1 MLFPGGCCFLVGGL
15 FQTPDQDACAGESL
29 FSSRCWLMV
38 DAVSWWVLFPGFL
51 FFKTPDHDVRAGE
64 SLFSNI
70 CWLMVDAVSW
80 WVLFPG
86 GMIFLNA

>member
-1 MLFPGGCCFLVGGL
+1 MNDDGTCLLMVGGC
-15 FQTPDQDACAGESL
+15 
-29 FSSRCWLMV
+29 LMV
-38 DAVSWWVLFPGFL
+38 DDAC
-51 FFKTPDHDVRAGE
+51 AGE

-86 GMIFLNA
+86 GWIFLNA